1 MERVSAAIDIS
12 ALLDRGA
19 WTSYQKYL
27 TVLAA
32 VAVIFDG
39 FDIQILG
46 FAIPSLTREWGIA
59 RSAFAPVLALGLA
72 GMSAGSP
79 FAGYC
84 GDRYGRRPAL
94 IGCLTLFGLSTVA
107 TAFVHSVAA
116 LAVLRFLTGIGAG
129 GALPNA
135 SALVAEFAPAR
146 RRAAAVKLTIVCVPL
161 GGMLGGF
168 IAAHVLPLWGWRA
181 LYGIGGMLPLLFA
194 LALWAALP
202 ESPRFLAQRPSEW
215 LHLKRLLARM
225 GRTVPDGSAFEDRT
239 ERLAGTGRVGIRE
252 LLQAPLGHDTMG
264 LWVAFFF
271 CMSAVYLVFGWLP
284 GMLTAQGLTVAS
296 ASQGLAVHNLG
307 GVFGVLLWAGLVTW
321 LGSRGPLLSGALAT
335 AASALVILLVP
346 VQMGGGKALLLVALG
361 VNGLLINA
369 VQTSMYALAAHV
381 YPTAVRASGVAFAAA
396 VGRVGAIV
404 SSLLGAVIIGAG
416 AGAYWGTLAAAMIC
430 AFAGLAWVRSHYPA
444 LGRMPGKKAST
455 R

>member
-1 MERVSAAIDIS
+1 MEQVSVTTDIG

-27 TVLAA
+27 TSLAA
-32 VAVIFDG
+32 LAVIFDG

-94 IGCLTLFGLSTVA
+94 IGCLMLFGLVTVA
-107 TAFVHSVAA
+107 TAFIHSVAA
-116 LAVLRFLTGIGAG
+116 LAVLRFLTGMGAG
-129 GALPNA
+129 GALPNV

-146 RRAAAVKLTIVCVPL
+146 RRAAAVKLTILCVPL

-168 IAAHVLPLWGWRA
+168 IAARVLPIWGWRA
-181 LYGIGGMLPLLFA
+181 LYGIGGILPLAFA
-194 LALWAALP
+194 FVLWAALP

-215 LHLKRLLARM
+215 ARLERLLARM
-225 GRTVPDGSAFEDRT
+225 GRSMPDGSAFVDRT
-239 ERLAGTGRVGIRE
+239 GRPGTGRAGIRE
-252 LLQAPLGHDTMG
+252 LLQAPLGCDTTG
-264 LWVAFFF
+264 LWIAFFF
-271 CMSAVYLVFGWLP
+271 CLSAVYLVFGWLP
-284 GMLTAQGLTVAS
+284 AMLMAQGLNVAS
-296 ASQGLAVHNLG
+296 ASQGLAVHNSG
-307 GVFGVLLWAGLVTW
+307 GVLGVLLWAGLVTRF
-321 LGSRGPLLSGALAT
+321 GSRDPLLSGALAT
-335 AASALVILLVP
+335 AGSALLILLVP
-346 VQMGGGKALLLVALG
+346 VQMQGGGRTLLLLALG

-396 VGRVGAIV
+396 VGRVGAIA
-404 SSLLGAVIIGAG
+404 SSLSGAAIIGAG
-416 AGAYWGTLAAAMIC
+416 AGAYWGTLAAVMLC
-430 AFAGLAWVRSHYPA
+430 TFAGLAWVRSHYPA
-444 LGRMPGKKAST
+444 LGRDPDRSASA
-455 R
+455 

>member
-1 MERVSAAIDIS
+1 MGRVSAAIDIN

-27 TVLAA
+27 TALAA
-32 VAVIFDG
+32 LAVIFDG

-46 FAIPSLTREWGIA
+46 FAIPSLVREWGIA
-59 RSAFAPVLALGLA
+59 RNAFAPVLALGLA

-94 IGCLTLFGLSTVA
+94 IGCLMLFGLATAA

-116 LAVLRFLTGIGAG
+116 LAVLRFVTGMGAG

-135 SALVAEFAPAR
+135 SALVAEFAPVR

-168 IAAHVLPLWGWRA
+168 IAAHVLPIWGWRA
-181 LYGIGGMLPLLFA
+181 LYGIGGVLPFIFA
-194 LALWAALP
+194 LLLWVALP
-202 ESPRFLAQRPSEW
+202 ESPRFLAQRPLEW
-215 LHLKRLLARM
+215 PHLERLLARM
-225 GRTVPDGSAFEDRT
+225 GRAVPDGSTFEDRT
-239 ERLAGTGRVGIRE
+239 ERPGTGRAGMRE
-252 LLQAPLGHDTMG
+252 LLQAPLGHDTIG
-264 LWVAFFF
+264 LWIAFFF
-271 CMSAVYLVFGWLP
+271 CMSAIYLVFGWLP
-284 GMLTAQGLTVAS
+284 ALLTSQGLDVAS

-335 AASALVILLVP
+335 AGSALAILLVP
-346 VQMGGGKALLLVALG
+346 VQMQGGRITLLLALG
-361 VNGLLINA
+361 VNGLLLNA

-396 VGRVGAIV
+396 VGRIGAII
-404 SSLLGAVIIGAG
+404 SSLLGAAIIGVG

-444 LGRMPGKKAST
+444 LGRDPGQGVSA

>member
-1 MERVSAAIDIS
+1 MERVSVPIDIG
-12 ALLDRGA
+12 ALLDEGA
-19 WTSYQKYL
+19 WTRYQKYL

-32 VAVIFDG
+32 IAVIFDG

-79 FAGYC
+79 FAGYY

-94 IGCLTLFGLSTVA
+94 IGCLTLFGLATIA

-116 LAVLRFLTGIGAG
+116 LAVFRFLTGMGAG

-168 IAAHVLPLWGWRA
+168 IAAHVLPVWGWRA
-181 LYGIGGMLPLLFA
+181 LYGIGGMLPLVFA
-194 LALWAALP
+194 LSLWAALP
-202 ESPRFLAQRPSEW
+202 ESPRFLAQCSSEW
-215 LHLKRLLARM
+215 PYLERLLARM
-225 GRTVPDGSAFEDRT
+225 GRAVPDGSAFADRT
-239 ERLAGTGRVGIRE
+239 ERLAGTGRTGIRE
-252 LLQAPLGHDTMG
+252 LLQAPLGHDTIG
-264 LWVAFFF
+264 LWIAFFF

-284 GMLTAQGLTVAS
+284 AMLTAQGLNVAS

-335 AASALVILLVP
+335 AGSALAILLVP
-346 VQMGGGKALLLVALG
+346 VQIQGGKTLLLLALG
-361 VNGLLINA
+361 INGLLLNA
-369 VQTSMYALAAHV
+369 VQTSMYALATHV
-381 YPTAVRASGVAFAAA
+381 YPTAVRASGARSQRRWGAW
-396 VGRVGAIV
+396 GRLLVRSWAR
-404 SSLLGAVIIGAG
+404 SLLELGQVRIGAR
-416 AGAYWGTLAAAMIC
+416 W
-430 AFAGLAWVRSHYPA
+430 RQ
-444 LGRMPGKKAST
+444 R
-455 R
+455 